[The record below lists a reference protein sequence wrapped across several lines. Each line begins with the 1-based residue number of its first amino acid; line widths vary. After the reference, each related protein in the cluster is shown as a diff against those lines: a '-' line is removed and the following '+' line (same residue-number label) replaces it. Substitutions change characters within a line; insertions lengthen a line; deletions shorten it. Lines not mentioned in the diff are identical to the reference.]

1 MSEAEE
7 GKEKGMETFW
17 LQTSKVTTSRKI
29 ASGHL
34 LAVWLQ
40 ELKLGLCNNLEESDG
55 VGGGREVQ
63 EGEDICIPMADPCWC
78 MAETNNIVTI
88 LQLKIKKNKKEC
100 Q

>member
-63 EGEDICIPMADPCWC
+63 EGGDICILMTDSHYYMVEANS
-78 MAETNNIVTI
+78 T
-88 LQLKIKKNKKEC
+88 L
-100 Q
+100 